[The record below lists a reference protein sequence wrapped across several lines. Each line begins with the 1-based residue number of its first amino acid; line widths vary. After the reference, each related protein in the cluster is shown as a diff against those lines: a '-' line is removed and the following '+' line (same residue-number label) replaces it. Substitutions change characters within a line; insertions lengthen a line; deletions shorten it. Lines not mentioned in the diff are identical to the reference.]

1 LTLPKIVNHD
11 EYREKMLEKS
21 LYLFTRKGYS
31 NINMKQIAAELGVST
46 GMLYHYFSSK
56 KNMLAE
62 MIAWL
67 GNKNVDEYIG
77 RTSSVE
83 NINDRFDTIIDY
95 WKENGELYENI
106 MLLAIDIYRNVGI
119 KRWKEAYSFFAERYT
134 DGMSERLNISRQFA
148 LSIFIYFIG
157 LSFHSLAVDE
167 TKEYNKHID
176 FLDTILRPLIV
187 DAPDDMEKAA
197 QKFKKITHNVLMNK
211 RASTRTTSIK
221 KNKKTRQRRL
231 SYNARPGI

>member
-1 LTLPKIVNHD
+1 
-11 EYREKMLEKS
+11 
-21 LYLFTRKGYS
+21 
-31 NINMKQIAAELGVST
+31 MKQIAAELGVST

-157 LSFHSLAVDE
+157 LSFHSLAFDG
-167 TKEYNKHID
+167 TGEYNKQID
-176 FLDTILRPLIV
+176 FLDKILRPPIV
-187 DAPDDMEKAA
+187 DAPEDMEKAA
-197 QKFKKITHNVLMNK
+197 QNFKKV
-211 RASTRTTSIK
+211 TRTFLRNSLVAEKMTVAKKIKSTGIK
-221 KNKKTRQRRL
+221 KTEAKPKKAKAKRKV
-231 SYNARPGI
+231 

>member
-1 LTLPKIVNHD
+1 MTLPKIVNHD

>member
-1 LTLPKIVNHD
+1 MPKIVNHD
-11 EYREKMLEKS
+11 EYRENILEKS
-21 LYLFTRKGYS
+21 LYLFTRRGYF
-31 NINMKQIAAELGVST
+31 NINMRQIAAEIGVST

-148 LSIFIYFIG
+148 LSIFIYIIG